1 MDPQLVNQAQ
11 EGDEAAFA
19 AVARAIGG
27 RLHAV
32 ALRIL
37 REPSLAD
44 DAMQQALLDIWRKL
58 PTLREV
64 AKFEAW
70 AYRLLVNACADE
82 ARKKRRALPDM
93 PIVREPA
100 AADHSG
106 SVGDRD
112 QLERA
117 FARLSIDHRAVVVL
131 HHYLDLTIEDTADAL
146 GISTGTAKSR
156 LHRAM
161 AKLRVALAP
170 DAPGAAPQE
179 ALR

>member
-1 MDPQLVNQAQ
+1 MDPQLISQAR

-19 AVARAIGG
+19 AVTRAIGG

-37 REPSLAD
+37 REPSLAE
-44 DAMQQALLDIWRKL
+44 DAMQQALLYIWRKL

-64 AKFEAW
+64 ARFEAW

-82 ARKKRRALPDM
+82 ARRQRRALPDL
-93 PIVREPA
+93 PFVREPT

-106 SVGDRD
+106 RVGDRD

-131 HHYLDLTIEDTADAL
+131 HHYMDLTIEDTADAL

-170 DAPGAAPQE
+170 DAPGTVPQE